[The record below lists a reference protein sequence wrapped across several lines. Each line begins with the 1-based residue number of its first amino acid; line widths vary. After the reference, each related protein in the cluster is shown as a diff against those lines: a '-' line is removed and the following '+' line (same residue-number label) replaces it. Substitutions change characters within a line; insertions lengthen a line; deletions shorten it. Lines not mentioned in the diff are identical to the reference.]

1 MKNKNEEF
9 DYELQKHLEK
19 EIPELLMPI
28 KPSIDEI
35 ICAFLETFDVYVR
48 PSSLAKRNV
57 LGDAVSG
64 GVLGAINPYAIAVD
78 QGLKSQNRMERNQK
92 VNEWIQ
98 WKQWALSHPDFLD
111 YKQNILFKYEDK
123 AYEIKELA
131 RSPEMKERIAECKAK
146 YYENRNLK
154 NKVILAIGLIVV
166 ITIVVFVTVVSIQS
180 L

>member
-1 MKNKNEEF
+1 MPKKEEF

-28 KPSIDEI
+28 KPSLDEI
-35 ICAFLETFDVYVR
+35 VCGFLRTFDVFVK
-48 PSSLAKRNV
+48 PSSLAKRDP
-57 LGDAVSG
+57 LGDAVTG

-92 VNEWIQ
+92 VTEWIQ
-98 WKQWALSHPDFLD
+98 WKQWALSHPEFLD
-111 YKQNILFKYEDK
+111 YKQNILFKYEDE
-123 AYEIKELA
+123 AYEIKELS
-131 RSPEMKERIAECKAK
+131 RTPEMKERIAECKAK
-146 YYENRNLK
+146 YYKNRNLR
-154 NKVILAIGLIVV
+154 NKVVLVVGLIVV